1 MMQLLPT
8 KILDWVNP
16 KDFNIDIYSTNGSI
30 GCFLEDDL
38 DRTNELHDLHNYYP
52 LAVERRSNRRNAV
65 GISITNDRIY
75 QLFFLQK

>member
-1 MMQLLPT
+1 MMQLLST
-8 KILDWVNP
+8 KILDCVNP
-16 KDFNIDIYSTNGSI
+16 KDFNIDIYSINYSI
-30 GCFLEDDL
+30 DCFLEDDL

-52 LAVERRSNRRNAV
+52 LAVEKRSNRRNAV